1 MEFRGKRVSH
11 QYIQTNLAPPDKV
24 FPLLCPVA
32 EAKWVPGWQC
42 RLIYSQS
49 GLVELGCVF
58 TTANDDGTESTW
70 VTTEHDP
77 ANFRI
82 AFVWVNPGFVTAQI
96 QIELH
101 SKAESKTEAHIRY
114 CYTGLSDKGNREV
127 EGYSQ
132 AWFQTKMQS
141 WEAAI
146 NHYLQTGKLIG
157 GAASE

>member
-1 MEFRGKRVSH
+1 MEFRGKRVVH

-32 EAKWVPGWQC
+32 EAKWVPGWQY
-42 RLIYSQS
+42 RLIHSQS

-58 TTANDDGTESTW
+58 IATNDAGTESTW
-70 VTTEHDP
+70 ITTEHDP
-77 ANFRI
+77 ANFRVG
-82 AFVWVNPGFVTAQI
+82 FVWVNPGLVTAQI

-101 SKAESKTEAHIRY
+101 PKAESKTEACIQY
-114 CYTGLSDKGNREV
+114 TYTGLSEKGNREV

-132 AWFQTKMQS
+132 AWFETKMQG

-146 NHYLQTGKLIG
+146 NHYLQTGILIG
-157 GAASE
+157 GAAPE